1 MIENPD
7 PWGSSQIKDYEK
19 MRTEFGIDK
28 FNFDLGDR
36 FSSRNL
42 IIGHRDFEKVYSRI
56 VNGSKFYAMTGLM
69 PSGYMHLGNKTI
81 MEMMIYLQ
89 RRGGILHITVADL
102 ESLATRGISIEK
114 ARKIAIENFLKNY
127 IAMGLEPCVFYFQSS
142 YFPVLKNALQISN
155 FVNMTEMKDIY
166 GFEDSKKVLE
176 INSPIIQAS
185 DILTPMIE
193 NEILPTVVP
202 VGADQD
208 PHIRLTRDIS
218 NRSRAIRIIN
228 ENKGEM
234 TLSIS
239 GNFSIED
246 SLQVIEEIERDG
258 HLKILNVN
266 KKYRQV
272 KIQSTLSTSQLD
284 IAIAHKERRINRIS
298 TITPSSI
305 IMRLES
311 GINGGKMSKSVP
323 DSTISLEDKDE
334 EIKGKIMRAVTG
346 GRETVEEQRK
356 LGGDPF
362 HCPVFELY
370 LYHSEDGKIV
380 KQVQDECVIGSRL
393 CGNCKKEAAN
403 LISSI
408 ISDIREKRI
417 SMEHKVKEF
426 ETL

>member
-1 MIENPD
+1 MTENPD

-19 MRTEFGIDK
+19 MRKEFGIDK
-28 FNFDLGDR
+28 FNFNLGDR

-56 VNGSKFYAMTGLM
+56 SKGSKFYAMTGLM

-89 RRGGILHITVADL
+89 KKGGLLHIAVADL
-102 ESLATRGISIEK
+102 ESLATRGISLEK
-114 ARKIAIENFLKNY
+114 ARKTAIENFLKNY

-142 YFPVLKNALQISN
+142 YFPVLKNAFQIAN

-166 GFEDSKKVLE
+166 GFQDSKKLLE

-185 DILTPMIE
+185 DILTTMIE

-218 NRSRAIRIIN
+218 NRSRAIRIIE
-228 ENKGEM
+228 ENGSEKI
-234 TLSIS
+234 LSIG
-239 GNFSIED
+239 GNFNIED
-246 SLQVIEEIERDG
+246 ALQIIAGIENDGQIKIRD
-258 HLKILNVN
+258 VN
-266 KKYRQV
+266 RNYRQV
-272 KIQSTLSTSQLD
+272 KIESTLSAYHLD
-284 IAIAHKERRINRIS
+284 ILIAEKERGINRIS

-334 EIKGKIMRAVTG
+334 DIKGKIMRAVTG

-370 LYHSEDGKIV
+370 LYHMEDGKMV
-380 KQVQDECVIGSRL
+380 KQVEDECMSGSRL

-403 LISSI
+403 LISSV
-408 ISDIREKRI
+408 ISDLREKKT
-417 SMEHKVKEF
+417 SLEHKVKEF
-426 ETL
+426 EIL